1 MSGATLLVLRAD
13 DGLVAAALEQVDA
26 DGEVIVLDCS
36 AEQLARLRAAC
47 PDPRLWFEIG
57 SVEVIPLPDAS
68 VDGVV
73 GDVPEAA
80 AAEVARVLR
89 GPARP

>member
-1 MSGATLLVLRAD
+1 MGKAKLLVLGAD
-13 DGLVAAALEQVDA
+13 QGLVAAALERVDA

-36 AEQLARLRAAC
+36 AERLALLRAAC
-47 PDPRLWFEIG
+47 PDPRLWYEIG
-57 SVEVIPLPDAS
+57 SAEVIPLPDGS

-73 GDVPEAA
+73 GDVPDGA
-80 AAEVARVLR
+80 AAEVARVVR